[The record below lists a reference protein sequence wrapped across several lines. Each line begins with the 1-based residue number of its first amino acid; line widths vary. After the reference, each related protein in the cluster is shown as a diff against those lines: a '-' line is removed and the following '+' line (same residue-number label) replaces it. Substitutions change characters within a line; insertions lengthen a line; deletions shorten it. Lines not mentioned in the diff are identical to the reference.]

1 MSPRNT
7 PAAIA
12 HLLMNSSSHRL
23 IATRETLG
31 DLMKDVKAEIFAKD
45 PTYELSIEE
54 MPALDVIFPRL
65 GVEREEDEFIPY
77 PAIAIRPALSDICM
91 YLHSSGSTG
100 LPKIVPQSHKVA
112 INWANCGKFMLYIYF
127 RFLTVLYLL

>member
-23 IATRETLG
+23 IATRETLS
-31 DLMKDVKAEIFAKD
+31 DLLKDVKAEIFTKD

-54 MPALDVIFPRL
+54 LPALDVIFPRL
-65 GVEREEDEFIPY
+65 GVEREEDSLTPY
-77 PAIAIRPALSDICM
+77 PVVAIRPALSDICL

-100 LPKIVPQSHKVA
+100 LPKVVPQSHKVL
-112 INWANCGKFMLYIYF
+112 INWASARKFMFFIF
-127 RFLTVLYLL
+127 FAF